1 MFCGSNTVN
10 RGDGGKSQ
18 GPRGEESTGLSLRE
32 NEALQV
38 TPWEC
43 GPDHALEGKRSQ
55 SKRIVFLLFYVAVIV
70 PLQKQFKGA
79 RIYLAYS
86 SRLQPISIRK
96 LGQQELETAVSHISS
111 QAQRAMDWCVHSS
124 AWLHF
129 FIFYI
134 FQVSFSREWN
144 YPQWLGPPSQLT

>member
-18 GPRGEESTGLSLRE
+18 GLRGEENTGLSLRE
-32 NEALQV
+32 DEALQV

-55 SKRIVFLLFYVAVIV
+55 SKRIVFLLFYVAVII

-79 RIYLAYS
+79 RIYMAYS
-86 SRLQPISIRK
+86 SRLQSISIRK
-96 LGQQELETAVSHISS
+96 LGQQELETAVNHISS
-111 QAQRAMDWCVHSS
+111 QAQRAMD
-124 AWLHF
+124 
-129 FIFYI
+129 
-134 FQVSFSREWN
+134 
-144 YPQWLGPPSQLT
+144 